1 MDLLSFMDYSR
12 GTGFFPLNILHWFSG
27 LFLFFFIILSG
38 SYWQASC
45 REWAF
50 LGVVESSMGKA
61 MAGRKMAMTGGSL
74 QLVLSLFFTL
84 LCLNFATLLPFSY
97 PLVTHLTV
105 TASLSLVFW
114 GATVLSH
121 VNLNWRGFL
130 SQFVMQQGVA
140 ASLAFQALEFTTI
153 MIRGLTLCVR
163 MTVNLFI
170 SMIFAKIFFSV
181 SLALWWDW
189 GSWSGFIGL
198 VMAYMFTVI
207 YYMMEW
213 VVGFVQSLLF
223 VVLIITYMDES
234 VFSVVE
240 ELDVHTLSS
249 GFKK

>member
-1 MDLLSFMDYSR
+1 M
-12 GTGFFPLNILHWFSG
+12 
-27 LFLFFFIILSG
+27 ILSG
-38 SYWQASC
+38 SFWQGSC
-45 REWAF
+45 RESSF
-50 LGVVESSMGKA
+50 LGLVESAMGKA
-61 MAGRKMAMTGGSL
+61 MVGRTMAMSGGSL

-84 LCLNFATLLPFSY
+84 LCFNFATLIPFSY

-114 GATVLSH
+114 GSTVLSH

-130 SQFVMQQGVA
+130 SQFMMQQGVVV
-140 ASLAFQALEFTTI
+140 SIAFQALEFTTI

-181 SLALWWDW
+181 SLALWWNW

-198 VMAYMFTVI
+198 LVCYFFTVI

-234 VFSVVE
+234 VFSVIE